1 MAGSIAEFKASFRTE
16 LARPS
21 RFDVFIPIPT
31 GVGDADDSK
40 LLTFRCESADLPGK
54 SLATTTQKIYGPE
67 EKFPYQT
74 TYNDINMTFICSD
87 DMKEKLLF
95 DRWLNIVNPTD
106 NYNFNYKDNYKADI
120 QVRQYGVEKFISY
133 QVNLL
138 KAFPIGVSDLQL
150 DWSSDG
156 YHKVTVTFSYKE
168 WIYVQPPPPPTRRV
182 EVVSNG
188 SRTFVEVPL

>member
-1 MAGSIAEFKASFRTE
+1 
-16 LARPS
+16 
-21 RFDVFIPIPT
+21 
-31 GVGDADDSK
+31 
-40 LLTFRCESADLPGK
+40 
-54 SLATTTQKIYGPE
+54 
-67 EKFPYQT
+67 
-74 TYNDINMTFICSD
+74 MTFICSD

-106 NYNFNYKDNYKADI
+106 NYNFNYKDDYKADI

-168 WIYVQPPPPPTRRV
+168 WIYVQPPSPPTRSV
-182 EVVSNG
+182 EVFSNG
-188 SRTFVEVPL
+188 SRTIVNVPL

>member
-1 MAGSIAEFKASFRTE
+1 MAGSIAEFKASFVNE
-16 LARPS
+16 LARPNK
-21 RFDVFIPIPT
+21 FDVFIPIPK
-31 GVGDADDSK
+31 GLSGINPE
-40 LLTFRCESADLPGK
+40 LLTFRCESADLPGRAF
-54 SLATTTQKIYGPE
+54 ATTTQKIYGPE

-87 DMKEKLLF
+87 DMREKLMF
-95 DRWLNIVNPTD
+95 DNWLNLVNPTD
-106 NYNFNYKDNYKADI
+106 GYNFNYKDDYKSDI
-120 QVRQYGVEKFISY
+120 EVRQYNVRNFISY
-133 QVNLL
+133 QVKLL

-168 WIYVQPPPPPTRRV
+168 WIYVEPPPPPTRRV